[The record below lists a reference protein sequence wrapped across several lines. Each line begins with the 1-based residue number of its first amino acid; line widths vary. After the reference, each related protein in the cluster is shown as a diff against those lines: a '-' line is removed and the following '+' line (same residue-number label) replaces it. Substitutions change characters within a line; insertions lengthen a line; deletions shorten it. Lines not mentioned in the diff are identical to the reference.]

1 MYTTKDIKSITVQSV
16 YLIIIRMNDNKS
28 YIIDAQELVD
38 IINKE
43 LYLKKCRKSRV
54 SARVDDDLKAKL
66 DGYEN
71 EIRGEIGKSKRKS
84 ESSNELRNKF
94 SACELD
100 TIDKIVDE
108 IEKFKEIIGGKCD
121 QGSDLGAAEATH
133 IPSSQAPAQAL
144 QVVSPTLSPL
154 ESKVS
159 DFISNSFSSNSSN
172 SPNPTDNS
180 IDNPIVIDIIDSV
193 ISNPSNTP
201 NSTPNSTSISNPSNT
216 PTISDCINTINTDVN
231 TINTGNNSSNRYYS
245 KVDISICNSRCNS
258 DNPSISDTTHIKTV
272 NSSSNSDRSTNSSN
286 RLRDSSR
293 LLSLYLKL
301 LVTTDKF
308 NS

>member
-16 YLIIIRMNDNKS
+16 YLIIIRMNDYKS

-43 LYLKKCRKSRV
+43 LYLKKYISRV

-66 DGYEN
+66 DGYER

-84 ESSNELRNKF
+84 ESNSELRSKF
-94 SACELD
+94 SVCELD

-121 QGSDLGAAEATH
+121 QGSDLGAAEAAH
-133 IPSSQAPAQAL
+133 LPPPQATQLPT

-159 DFISNSFSSNSSN
+159 DFISNSFSSNSPN

-180 IDNPIVIDIIDSV
+180 IDKVTIIKSTID
-193 ISNPSNTP
+193 TP
-201 NSTPNSTSISNPSNT
+201 NSNLSNT

-272 NSSSNSDRSTNSSN
+272 NISSNSANSTNSSN
-286 RLRDSSR
+286 RFKRFIKAIKSIF
-293 LLSLYLKL
+293 K
-301 LVTTDKF
+301 TTRY
-308 NS
+308 N

>member
-43 LYLKKCRKSRV
+43 LYLKKYISRV
-54 SARVDDDLKAKL
+54 SARVDDDLKARL
-66 DGYEN
+66 DGYES
-71 EIRGEIGKSKRKS
+71 EIRDRMSKSKGKS
-84 ESSNELRNKF
+84 ESNSELRSKF
-94 SACELD
+94 SAGELD

-121 QGSDLGAAEATH
+121 QGSDLGAAEAAH
-133 IPSSQAPAQAL
+133 LPPSQALPQAL

-159 DFISNSFSSNSSN
+159 DFISNSFSSNSPN
-172 SPNPTDNS
+172 SPNPTDNL
-180 IDNPIVIDIIDSV
+180 IDKVTIINSTID
-193 ISNPSNTP
+193 TP
-201 NSTPNSTSISNPSNT
+201 NSNLSNT

-245 KVDISICNSRCNS
+245 KVDISICSSRCNS

-272 NSSSNSDRSTNSSN
+272 NSSSNSDRSTNSTN
-286 RLRDSSR
+286 RFKRFIKTIKSIF
-293 LLSLYLKL
+293 K
-301 LVTTDKF
+301 TTRY
-308 NS
+308 N

>member
-28 YIIDAQELVD
+28 YIIDAQELVN

-43 LYLKKCRKSRV
+43 LYLKKYISRV

-66 DGYEN
+66 DGYES
-71 EIRGEIGKSKRKS
+71 EIRNRMSKSKGKS
-84 ESSNELRNKF
+84 ESNSELRSKF
-94 SACELD
+94 SAGELD

-108 IEKFKEIIGGKCD
+108 IEKFKEIIEGKCD
-121 QGSDLGAAEATH
+121 QGSDLGAAEAAH
-133 IPSSQAPAQAL
+133 LPPSQAPAQAL
-144 QVVSPTLSPL
+144 QVVSLPLSPL

-159 DFISNSFSSNSSN
+159 DFISNSFSSNSPN

-180 IDNPIVIDIIDSV
+180 IDNPIVINIIDSV
-193 ISNPSNTP
+193 NSTP
-201 NSTPNSTSISNPSNT
+201 NSTPNSNLSNT

-245 KVDISICNSRCNS
+245 KVDISICSSRCNS

-272 NSSSNSDRSTNSSN
+272 NISSNSANSTNSSN
-286 RLRDSSR
+286 RFKRFIKTIKSIF
-293 LLSLYLKL
+293 K
-301 LVTTDKF
+301 TTRY
-308 NS
+308 N

>member
-28 YIIDAQELVD
+28 YIIDAQELVN

-43 LYLKKCRKSRV
+43 LYLKKYISRV
-54 SARVDDDLKAKL
+54 SAKVDDDLKAKL
-66 DGYEN
+66 DDYES
-71 EIRGEIGKSKRKS
+71 EIRDRMSKSKGKS
-84 ESSNELRNKF
+84 ESNSELRSKF
-94 SACELD
+94 SAGELD

-121 QGSDLGAAEATH
+121 QGSDLGAAEAAH
-133 IPSSQAPAQAL
+133 LPPSQALPQAP

-159 DFISNSFSSNSSN
+159 DFISNSFSSNSPN
-172 SPNPTDNS
+172 SPNPTDNL
-180 IDNPIVIDIIDSV
+180 IDKVTII
-193 ISNPSNTP
+193 
-201 NSTPNSTSISNPSNT
+201 NSTIDTPIDTPINTS
-216 PTISDCINTINTDVN
+216 TISDCINTINTDVN

-286 RLRDSSR
+286 RFKRFIKAIKSIF
-293 LLSLYLKL
+293 K
-301 LVTTDKF
+301 TTRY
-308 NS
+308 N

>member
-54 SARVDDDLKAKL
+54 SARVDDDLKARL
-66 DGYEN
+66 DGYES
-71 EIRGEIGKSKRKS
+71 EIRGRMSKCRGKSEGNS
-84 ESSNELRNKF
+84 ELRNKF
-94 SACELD
+94 SAGELD

-121 QGSDLGAAEATH
+121 QGSDLGAAEAAH
-133 IPSSQAPAQAL
+133 IPPPQATQLPT
-144 QVVSPTLSPL
+144 QVVSLPLSPL

-159 DFISNSFSSNSSN
+159 DFISNSLLSNPIN

-180 IDNPIVIDIIDSV
+180 IDNPIVI
-193 ISNPSNTP
+193 NTP
-201 NSTPNSTSISNPSNT
+201 IDTPIDIPINT

-272 NSSSNSDRSTNSSN
+272 NSSSNSDRSTNSTN
-286 RLRDSSR
+286 RFKRFIKTIKSIF
-293 LLSLYLKL
+293 K
-301 LVTTDKF
+301 TTRY
-308 NS
+308 N

>member
-43 LYLKKCRKSRV
+43 LYLKKCRNFKLDSEV
-54 SARVDDDLKAKL
+54 SDDLKAKL
-66 DGYEN
+66 DDYES
-71 EIRGEIGKSKRKS
+71 EIRDRMSKSKGKS
-84 ESSNELRNKF
+84 ESNSELRSKF
-94 SACELD
+94 SAGELD
-100 TIDKIVDE
+100 TIDKIIGE

-121 QGSDLGAAEATH
+121 QGSDLGAAEAAH
-133 IPSSQAPAQAL
+133 IPPPQATQLPT

-159 DFISNSFSSNSSN
+159 DFISNSFSSNSPN
-172 SPNPTDNS
+172 SPNPTDNL
-180 IDNPIVIDIIDSV
+180 IDKVTIINSTID
-193 ISNPSNTP
+193 TP
-201 NSTPNSTSISNPSNT
+201 NSNPSNT

-245 KVDISICNSRCNS
+245 KVDISICSSRCNS

-272 NSSSNSDRSTNSSN
+272 NSSSNSDRSTNSTN
-286 RLRDSSR
+286 RFKRFIKTIKSIF
-293 LLSLYLKL
+293 K
-301 LVTTDKF
+301 TTRY
-308 NS
+308 N

>member
-43 LYLKKCRKSRV
+43 LYLKKYISRV
-54 SARVDDDLKAKL
+54 SARVDDDLKARL
-66 DGYEN
+66 DGYES
-71 EIRGEIGKSKRKS
+71 EIRDRMSKSKGKS
-84 ESSNELRNKF
+84 ESNSELRSKF
-94 SACELD
+94 SAGELD
-100 TIDKIVDE
+100 TIDKIIGE

-121 QGSDLGAAEATH
+121 QGSDLGAAEAAH
-133 IPSSQAPAQAL
+133 LPLSQALPQAP

-159 DFISNSFSSNSSN
+159 DFISNSFSSNSPN

-180 IDNPIVIDIIDSV
+180 IDNPIVI
-193 ISNPSNTP
+193 NTP
-201 NSTPNSTSISNPSNT
+201 IDTPIDIPINT

-272 NSSSNSDRSTNSSN
+272 NSSSNSDRSTNSTN
-286 RLRDSSR
+286 RFKRFIKTIKSIF
-293 LLSLYLKL
+293 K
-301 LVTTDKF
+301 TTRY
-308 NS
+308 N

>member
-66 DGYEN
+66 DDYES
-71 EIRGEIGKSKRKS
+71 EIRDRMSKSKGKS
-84 ESSNELRNKF
+84 ESNSELRNKF
-94 SACELD
+94 SVCELD

-121 QGSDLGAAEATH
+121 QGSDLGAAEAAH
-133 IPSSQAPAQAL
+133 LPLSQAPAQAL
-144 QVVSPTLSPL
+144 QVVSLPLSPL

-159 DFISNSFSSNSSN
+159 DFISNSFSSNSPN
-172 SPNPTDNS
+172 SPNPTDNL
-180 IDNPIVIDIIDSV
+180 IDKVTII
-193 ISNPSNTP
+193 
-201 NSTPNSTSISNPSNT
+201 NSTIDTPIDTPINT

-231 TINTGNNSSNRYYS
+231 TINTGNNSSNSYYC
-245 KVDISICNSRCNS
+245 KIDNNICNSRCNS

-272 NSSSNSDRSTNSSN
+272 NISSNSANSTNSSN
-286 RLRDSSR
+286 RFKRFIKTIKSIF
-293 LLSLYLKL
+293 K
-301 LVTTDKF
+301 TTRY
-308 NS
+308 N

>member
-66 DGYEN
+66 DDYER

-84 ESSNELRNKF
+84 ESNSELRSKF
-94 SACELD
+94 SAGELD

-121 QGSDLGAAEATH
+121 QGSDLGAAEAAH
-133 IPSSQAPAQAL
+133 LPPPQATQLPT
-144 QVVSPTLSPL
+144 QVVSPILSPL

-159 DFISNSFSSNSSN
+159 DFISNSFSSNSPN

-180 IDNPIVIDIIDSV
+180 IDKVTIINSTID
-193 ISNPSNTP
+193 TP
-201 NSTPNSTSISNPSNT
+201 NSNLSNT

-231 TINTGNNSSNRYYS
+231 TINTGNNSSNSYYC
-245 KVDISICNSRCNS
+245 KIDNNICNSRCNS

-272 NSSSNSDRSTNSSN
+272 NISSNSANSTNSSN
-286 RLRDSSR
+286 RFKRFIKAIKSIF
-293 LLSLYLKL
+293 K
-301 LVTTDKF
+301 TTRY
-308 NS
+308 N

>member
-28 YIIDAQELVD
+28 YIIDAQELVN

-43 LYLKKCRKSRV
+43 LYLKKYISRV
-54 SARVDDDLKAKL
+54 SARVDDDLKARL
-66 DGYEN
+66 DGYES
-71 EIRGEIGKSKRKS
+71 EIRDRMSKSKGKS
-84 ESSNELRNKF
+84 ESNSELRSKF
-94 SACELD
+94 SVCELD

-121 QGSDLGAAEATH
+121 QGSDLGAAEAAH
-133 IPSSQAPAQAL
+133 LPPSQALPQAL
-144 QVVSPTLSPL
+144 QVVSLPLSPL

-159 DFISNSFSSNSSN
+159 DFISNSFSSNSPN

-180 IDNPIVIDIIDSV
+180 IDNPIVI
-193 ISNPSNTP
+193 NTP
-201 NSTPNSTSISNPSNT
+201 IDTPIDIPINT

-245 KVDISICNSRCNS
+245 KVDNNICNSRCNS

-272 NSSSNSDRSTNSSN
+272 NSSSNSDRSTNSTN
-286 RLRDSSR
+286 RFKRFIKTIKSIF
-293 LLSLYLKL
+293 K
-301 LVTTDKF
+301 TTRY
-308 NS
+308 N

>member
-28 YIIDAQELVD
+28 YIIDAQELVN

-43 LYLKKCRKSRV
+43 LYLKKCRRFKLDSEV
-54 SARVDDDLKAKL
+54 SDDLKAKL
-66 DGYEN
+66 DGYES
-71 EIRGEIGKSKRKS
+71 EIRDRMSKSKGKS
-84 ESSNELRNKF
+84 ESNSELRSKF
-94 SACELD
+94 SAGELD

-121 QGSDLGAAEATH
+121 QGSDLGAAEAAH
-133 IPSSQAPAQAL
+133 IPSSQALPQAL

-159 DFISNSFSSNSSN
+159 DFISNSFSSNSPN

-180 IDNPIVIDIIDSV
+180 IDNPIVIDSINSIV
-193 ISNPSNTP
+193 ATP
-201 NSTPNSTSISNPSNT
+201 NSTPNSTSTSNPSNT

-272 NSSSNSDRSTNSSN
+272 NISSNSANSTNSSN
-286 RLRDSSR
+286 RFKRFIKAIKSIF
-293 LLSLYLKL
+293 K
-301 LVTTDKF
+301 TTRY
-308 NS
+308 N

>member
-54 SARVDDDLKAKL
+54 SARVDDDLKARL
-66 DGYEN
+66 DDYES
-71 EIRGEIGKSKRKS
+71 EIRDRMSKSKRKS
-84 ESSNELRNKF
+84 ESSNELRSKF
-94 SACELD
+94 SAGELD

-121 QGSDLGAAEATH
+121 QGSDLGAAEAAH
-133 IPSSQAPAQAL
+133 LPLSQALPQAL

-159 DFISNSFSSNSSN
+159 DFISNSFSSNSPN
-172 SPNPTDNS
+172 SPNPTDNL
-180 IDNPIVIDIIDSV
+180 IDKVTIINSTID
-193 ISNPSNTP
+193 TP
-201 NSTPNSTSISNPSNT
+201 NSNPSNT

-272 NSSSNSDRSTNSSN
+272 NSSSNSDRSTNSTN
-286 RLRDSSR
+286 RFKRFIKTIKSIF
-293 LLSLYLKL
+293 K
-301 LVTTDKF
+301 TTRY
-308 NS
+308 N

>member
-54 SARVDDDLKAKL
+54 SARVDDDLKARL
-66 DGYEN
+66 DGYES
-71 EIRGEIGKSKRKS
+71 EIRDRMSKSKGKS
-84 ESSNELRNKF
+84 ESSNELRSKF
-94 SACELD
+94 SAGELD

-121 QGSDLGAAEATH
+121 QGSDLGAAEAAH
-133 IPSSQAPAQAL
+133 LPPPQATQLPT

-159 DFISNSFSSNSSN
+159 DFISNSFSSNSPN

-180 IDNPIVIDIIDSV
+180 IDNPIVINIIDSV
-193 ISNPSNTP
+193 ISTP
-201 NSTPNSTSISNPSNT
+201 NSTPNSTSTSNPSNT

-231 TINTGNNSSNRYYS
+231 TINTGNNSSNSYYC
-245 KVDISICNSRCNS
+245 KIDNNICSSRCNS

-272 NSSSNSDRSTNSSN
+272 NISSNSANSTNSSN
-286 RLRDSSR
+286 RFKRFIKTIKSIF
-293 LLSLYLKL
+293 K
-301 LVTTDKF
+301 TTRY
-308 NS
+308 N

>member
-66 DGYEN
+66 DDYES
-71 EIRGEIGKSKRKS
+71 EIRDRMSKCRGKSEGNS
-84 ESSNELRNKF
+84 ELRSKF
-94 SACELD
+94 SAGELD

-121 QGSDLGAAEATH
+121 QGSDLGAAEAAH
-133 IPSSQAPAQAL
+133 IPPPQATQLPT

-159 DFISNSFSSNSSN
+159 DFISNSFSSNSPN

-180 IDNPIVIDIIDSV
+180 IDNPIVI
-193 ISNPSNTP
+193 NTP
-201 NSTPNSTSISNPSNT
+201 IDTPIDIPINT

-231 TINTGNNSSNRYYS
+231 TINTGNNSSNSYYC
-245 KVDISICNSRCNS
+245 KIDNNICNSRCNS

-272 NSSSNSDRSTNSSN
+272 NISSNSANSTNSSN
-286 RLRDSSR
+286 RFKRFIKAIKSIF
-293 LLSLYLKL
+293 K
-301 LVTTDKF
+301 TTRY
-308 NS
+308 N

>member
-43 LYLKKCRKSRV
+43 LYLKKYVSRV

-66 DGYEN
+66 DGYER
-71 EIRGEIGKSKRKS
+71 EIRDRMSKSNGKS
-84 ESSNELRNKF
+84 ESNSELRSKF
-94 SACELD
+94 SAGELD

-121 QGSDLGAAEATH
+121 QGSDLGAAEAAH
-133 IPSSQAPAQAL
+133 LPPSQAPAQAL
-144 QVVSPTLSPL
+144 QVVSPTPSPL

-159 DFISNSFSSNSSN
+159 DFISNSFSSNSPN

-180 IDNPIVIDIIDSV
+180 IDNPIVINIIDSV
-193 ISNPSNTP
+193 ISTP
-201 NSTPNSTSISNPSNT
+201 NSTPNSTPISNPSNT
-216 PTISDCINTINTDVN
+216 PTISDCINTINTDIN
-231 TINTGNNSSNRYYS
+231 TINTGNNSSNSYYC
-245 KVDISICNSRCNS
+245 KIDNNICSSRCNS

-272 NSSSNSDRSTNSSN
+272 NSSSKRVNSSTNSSN
-286 RLRDSSR
+286 RFKRFIKTIKSIF
-293 LLSLYLKL
+293 K
-301 LVTTDKF
+301 TTRY
-308 NS
+308 N

>member
-28 YIIDAQELVD
+28 YIIDAQELVN

-54 SARVDDDLKAKL
+54 SARVDDDLKARL
-66 DGYEN
+66 DGYES
-71 EIRGEIGKSKRKS
+71 EIRDRMSKSKRKS
-84 ESSNELRNKF
+84 ESSNELRSKF
-94 SACELD
+94 SAGELD
-100 TIDKIVDE
+100 TIDKIIGE

-121 QGSDLGAAEATH
+121 QGSDLGAAEAAH
-133 IPSSQAPAQAL
+133 LPLSQALPQAP

-159 DFISNSFSSNSSN
+159 DFISNSFSSNSPN

-180 IDNPIVIDIIDSV
+180 IDNPIVI
-193 ISNPSNTP
+193 NTP
-201 NSTPNSTSISNPSNT
+201 IDTPIDIPINT

-258 DNPSISDTTHIKTV
+258 DNLVSPILLISKQSTLVLIVLTV
-272 NSSSNSDRSTNSSN
+272 LIVLIG
-286 RLRDSSR
+286 LRDSLRQSS
-293 LLSLYLKL
+293 LSLKL

>member
-28 YIIDAQELVD
+28 YIIDAQELVN

-43 LYLKKCRKSRV
+43 LYLKKCRKFRV

-66 DGYEN
+66 DGYES
-71 EIRGEIGKSKRKS
+71 EIRNRMSKSKGKS
-84 ESSNELRNKF
+84 ESNSELRNKF
-94 SACELD
+94 SAGELD

-121 QGSDLGAAEATH
+121 QGSDLGAAEAAH
-133 IPSSQAPAQAL
+133 LPPPQATQLPT

-159 DFISNSFSSNSSN
+159 DFISNSFSSNSPN

-180 IDNPIVIDIIDSV
+180 IDNPIVINIIDSV
-193 ISNPSNTP
+193 ISTP
-201 NSTPNSTSISNPSNT
+201 NSTPNSNLSNT

-231 TINTGNNSSNRYYS
+231 TINTGNNSSNSYYC
-245 KVDISICNSRCNS
+245 KIDNNICNSRCNS

-272 NSSSNSDRSTNSSN
+272 NISSNSANSTNSSN
-286 RLRDSSR
+286 RFKRFIKAIKSIF
-293 LLSLYLKL
+293 K
-301 LVTTDKF
+301 TTRY
-308 NS
+308 N

>member
-1 MYTTKDIKSITVQSV
+1 
-16 YLIIIRMNDNKS
+16 MNDNKS
-28 YIIDAQELVD
+28 YIIDAQELVN

-66 DGYEN
+66 DDYES
-71 EIRGEIGKSKRKS
+71 EIRDRMSKSKGKS
-84 ESSNELRNKF
+84 ESNSELRSKF
-94 SACELD
+94 SAGELD
-100 TIDKIVDE
+100 TIDKIIGE

-121 QGSDLGAAEATH
+121 QGSDLGAAEAAH
-133 IPSSQAPAQAL
+133 IPPPQATQLPT
-144 QVVSPTLSPL
+144 QVVSLPLSPL

-159 DFISNSFSSNSSN
+159 DFISNSFSSNSPN

-180 IDNPIVIDIIDSV
+180 IDNPIVI
-193 ISNPSNTP
+193 NTP
-201 NSTPNSTSISNPSNT
+201 IDTPIDIPINT

-272 NSSSNSDRSTNSSN
+272 NSSSNSDRSTNSTN
-286 RLRDSSR
+286 RFKRFIKTIKSIF
-293 LLSLYLKL
+293 K
-301 LVTTDKF
+301 TTRY
-308 NS
+308 N

>member
-28 YIIDAQELVD
+28 YTIGAQELVN

-43 LYLKKCRKSRV
+43 LYLKKYISRV

-66 DGYEN
+66 DDYES
-71 EIRGEIGKSKRKS
+71 EIRDRMNKSKRKS
-84 ESSNELRNKF
+84 ESNSELRSKF
-94 SACELD
+94 SAGELD

-108 IEKFKEIIGGKCD
+108 IEKFKEIIGDKCD
-121 QGSDLGAAEATH
+121 QGSDLGAVEAAH
-133 IPSSQAPAQAL
+133 IPPPQATQLPT

-180 IDNPIVIDIIDSV
+180 IDNSIVIDIIDSV
-193 ISNPSNTP
+193 NSTP
-201 NSTPNSTSISNPSNT
+201 NSTPNSNLSNT

-231 TINTGNNSSNRYYS
+231 TINTGNNSSNSYYC
-245 KVDISICNSRCNS
+245 KIDNNICSSRCNS

-272 NSSSNSDRSTNSSN
+272 NSSSNNDRSTNSTN
-286 RLRDSSR
+286 RFKRFIKTIKSIF
-293 LLSLYLKL
+293 K
-301 LVTTDKF
+301 TTRY
-308 NS
+308 N

>member
-28 YIIDAQELVD
+28 YVIGANELVD

-43 LYLKKCRKSRV
+43 LYLKKYISRV

-66 DGYEN
+66 DDYES
-71 EIRGEIGKSKRKS
+71 EIRDRMSKSKGKS
-84 ESSNELRNKF
+84 ESSNELRSKF
-94 SACELD
+94 SAGELD
-100 TIDKIVDE
+100 TIDKIIGE

-121 QGSDLGAAEATH
+121 QGSDLGAAEAAH
-133 IPSSQAPAQAL
+133 LPPSQALPQAL
-144 QVVSPTLSPL
+144 QVVSLPLSPL

-159 DFISNSFSSNSSN
+159 DFISNSFSSNSPN

-180 IDNPIVIDIIDSV
+180 IDNSIVIDIIDSV
-193 ISNPSNTP
+193 NSTP
-201 NSTPNSTSISNPSNT
+201 NSTPNSNLSNT
-216 PTISDCINTINTDVN
+216 STISDCINTINTDVN

-272 NSSSNSDRSTNSSN
+272 NSSSNSDRSTNSTN
-286 RLRDSSR
+286 RFKRFIKTIKSIF
-293 LLSLYLKL
+293 K
-301 LVTTDKF
+301 TTRY
-308 NS
+308 N

>member
-54 SARVDDDLKAKL
+54 SARVDDDLKARL
-66 DGYEN
+66 DGYES
-71 EIRGEIGKSKRKS
+71 EIRNRMSKSKGKS
-84 ESSNELRNKF
+84 ESNSELRSKF
-94 SACELD
+94 SAGELD

-121 QGSDLGAAEATH
+121 QGSDLGAAEAAH
-133 IPSSQAPAQAL
+133 LPSSQALPQAP

-159 DFISNSFSSNSSN
+159 DFISNSFSSNSPN

-180 IDNPIVIDIIDSV
+180 IDNPIVIDSINSIV
-193 ISNPSNTP
+193 ATP
-201 NSTPNSTSISNPSNT
+201 NSTPNSTSTSNPSNT
-216 PTISDCINTINTDVN
+216 PTISDCINTINT
-231 TINTGNNSSNRYYS
+231 GNNSSNSYYC
-245 KVDISICNSRCNS
+245 KIDNNICSSRCNS

-272 NSSSNSDRSTNSSN
+272 NISSNSANSTNSSN
-286 RLRDSSR
+286 RFKRFIKAIKSIF
-293 LLSLYLKL
+293 K
-301 LVTTDKF
+301 TTRY
-308 NS
+308 N

>member
-66 DGYEN
+66 DDYES
-71 EIRGEIGKSKRKS
+71 EIRDRMSKSKGKS
-84 ESSNELRNKF
+84 ESNSELRNKF
-94 SACELD
+94 SAGELD

-121 QGSDLGAAEATH
+121 QGSDLGAAEAAH
-133 IPSSQAPAQAL
+133 LPLSQAPAQAP
-144 QVVSPTLSPL
+144 QVVSLPLSPL

-159 DFISNSFSSNSSN
+159 DFISNSFSSNSPN

-193 ISNPSNTP
+193 
-201 NSTPNSTSISNPSNT
+201 NSTPNSTPTSNPSNT

-245 KVDISICNSRCNS
+245 KVDISICSSRCNS

-272 NSSSNSDRSTNSSN
+272 NSSSNSDRSTNSTN
-286 RLRDSSR
+286 RFKRFIKTIKSIF
-293 LLSLYLKL
+293 K
-301 LVTTDKF
+301 TTRY
-308 NS
+308 N

>member
-43 LYLKKCRKSRV
+43 LYLKKCRRFKLDSEV
-54 SARVDDDLKAKL
+54 SDDLKAKL
-66 DGYEN
+66 DDYES
-71 EIRGEIGKSKRKS
+71 EIRDRMSKSKRKS
-84 ESSNELRNKF
+84 ESSNELRSKF
-94 SACELD
+94 SAGELD

-121 QGSDLGAAEATH
+121 QGSDLGAAEAAH
-133 IPSSQAPAQAL
+133 LPLSQAPAQAL

-159 DFISNSFSSNSSN
+159 DFISNSFSSNSPN

-180 IDNPIVIDIIDSV
+180 IDNPIVI
-193 ISNPSNTP
+193 NTP
-201 NSTPNSTSISNPSNT
+201 IDTPIDTPINTS
-216 PTISDCINTINTDVN
+216 TISDCINTINTDVN
-231 TINTGNNSSNRYYS
+231 TINTGNNSSNSYYC
-245 KVDISICNSRCNS
+245 KIDNNICNSRCNS

-272 NSSSNSDRSTNSSN
+272 NISSNSANSTNSSN
-286 RLRDSSR
+286 RFKRFIKAIKSIF
-293 LLSLYLKL
+293 K
-301 LVTTDKF
+301 TTRY
-308 NS
+308 N

>member
-28 YIIDAQELVD
+28 YIIDAQELVN

-66 DGYEN
+66 DDYES
-71 EIRGEIGKSKRKS
+71 EIRGEIGKSKGKS
-84 ESSNELRNKF
+84 ESSNELRSKF
-94 SACELD
+94 SAGELD

-121 QGSDLGAAEATH
+121 QGSDLGAAEAAH
-133 IPSSQAPAQAL
+133 IPSSQAPAQAP
-144 QVVSPTLSPL
+144 QVVSLPLSPL

-159 DFISNSFSSNSSN
+159 DFISNSFSSNSPN

-180 IDNPIVIDIIDSV
+180 IDKVTIINSTID
-193 ISNPSNTP
+193 TP
-201 NSTPNSTSISNPSNT
+201 NSNLSNT

-231 TINTGNNSSNRYYS
+231 TINTGNNSSNSYYC
-245 KVDISICNSRCNS
+245 KIDNNICNSRCNS

-272 NSSSNSDRSTNSSN
+272 NSSSNSANSTNSSN
-286 RLRDSSR
+286 RFKRFIKAIKSIF
-293 LLSLYLKL
+293 K
-301 LVTTDKF
+301 TTRY
-308 NS
+308 N

>member
-28 YIIDAQELVD
+28 YIIDAQELVN

-43 LYLKKCRKSRV
+43 LYLKKCRRFRV
-54 SARVDDDLKAKL
+54 SARVDDDLKARL
-66 DGYEN
+66 DGYES
-71 EIRGEIGKSKRKS
+71 EIRDRMSKSKGKS
-84 ESSNELRNKF
+84 ESNSELRSKF
-94 SACELD
+94 SAGELD

-121 QGSDLGAAEATH
+121 QGSDLGAAEAAH
-133 IPSSQAPAQAL
+133 LPLSQALPQAL

-159 DFISNSFSSNSSN
+159 DFISNSFSSNSPN

-180 IDNPIVIDIIDSV
+180 IDNPIVI
-193 ISNPSNTP
+193 NTP
-201 NSTPNSTSISNPSNT
+201 IDTPIDIPINT

-231 TINTGNNSSNRYYS
+231 TINTGNNSSNSYYC
-245 KVDISICNSRCNS
+245 KI
-258 DNPSISDTTHIKTV
+258 DN
-272 NSSSNSDRSTNSSN
+272 NM
-286 RLRDSSR
+286 
-293 LLSLYLKL
+293 
-301 LVTTDKF
+301 
-308 NS
+308 

>member
-54 SARVDDDLKAKL
+54 SAKVDDDLKARL
-66 DGYEN
+66 DGYES
-71 EIRGEIGKSKRKS
+71 EIRGRMSKSKGKS
-84 ESSNELRNKF
+84 ESNSELRSKF
-94 SACELD
+94 SAGELD

-121 QGSDLGAAEATH
+121 QGSDLGAAEAAH
-133 IPSSQAPAQAL
+133 LPLSQALPQAL
-144 QVVSPTLSPL
+144 QVVSLPLSPL

-159 DFISNSFSSNSSN
+159 DFISNSFSSNSPN

-193 ISNPSNTP
+193 NSTP
-201 NSTPNSTSISNPSNT
+201 NSTPNSNLSNT

-231 TINTGNNSSNRYYS
+231 TINTGNNSSNSYYC
-245 KVDISICNSRCNS
+245 KIDNNICNSRCNS

-272 NSSSNSDRSTNSSN
+272 NISSNSANSTNSSN
-286 RLRDSSR
+286 RFKRFIKAIKSIF
-293 LLSLYLKL
+293 K
-301 LVTTDKF
+301 TTRY
-308 NS
+308 N

>member
-28 YIIDAQELVD
+28 YIIDAQELVN

-66 DGYEN
+66 DDYES
-71 EIRGEIGKSKRKS
+71 EIRDRMSKSKGKSESNS

-100 TIDKIVDE
+100 TIDKIIGE

-121 QGSDLGAAEATH
+121 QGSDLGAAEAAH
-133 IPSSQAPAQAL
+133 LPPSQATQLPT

-159 DFISNSFSSNSSN
+159 DFISNSFSSNSPN

-180 IDNPIVIDIIDSV
+180 IDNPIVINIIDSV
-193 ISNPSNTP
+193 ISTP
-201 NSTPNSTSISNPSNT
+201 NSTPNSTSTSNPSNT

-231 TINTGNNSSNRYYS
+231 TINTGNNSSNSYYC
-245 KVDISICNSRCNS
+245 KIDNNICSSRCNS

-272 NSSSNSDRSTNSSN
+272 NSSSNSDRSTNSTN
-286 RLRDSSR
+286 RFKRFIKTIKSIF
-293 LLSLYLKL
+293 K
-301 LVTTDKF
+301 TTRY
-308 NS
+308 N

>member
-28 YIIDAQELVD
+28 YIIDAQELVN

-43 LYLKKCRKSRV
+43 LYLKKYISRV

-66 DGYEN
+66 DDYER
-71 EIRGEIGKSKRKS
+71 EIRGEIGKSKGKS
-84 ESSNELRNKF
+84 ESNSELRSKF
-94 SACELD
+94 SAGELD

-121 QGSDLGAAEATH
+121 QGSDLGAAEAAH
-133 IPSSQAPAQAL
+133 IPPPQATQLPT
-144 QVVSPTLSPL
+144 QVVSLTLSPL

-159 DFISNSFSSNSSN
+159 DFISNSFSSYSPN

-180 IDNPIVIDIIDSV
+180 IDNPIVI
-193 ISNPSNTP
+193 NTP
-201 NSTPNSTSISNPSNT
+201 IDTPIDIPINT

-231 TINTGNNSSNRYYS
+231 TINTGNNSSNSYYC
-245 KVDISICNSRCNS
+245 KIDNNISSSCCNN
-258 DNPSISDTTHIKTV
+258 DNPSISDTTHIKTANSSSKRV
-272 NSSSNSDRSTNSSN
+272 NSSANSTNSSN
-286 RLRDSSR
+286 RFKRFIKAIKSIF
-293 LLSLYLKL
+293 K
-301 LVTTDKF
+301 TTRY
-308 NS
+308 N